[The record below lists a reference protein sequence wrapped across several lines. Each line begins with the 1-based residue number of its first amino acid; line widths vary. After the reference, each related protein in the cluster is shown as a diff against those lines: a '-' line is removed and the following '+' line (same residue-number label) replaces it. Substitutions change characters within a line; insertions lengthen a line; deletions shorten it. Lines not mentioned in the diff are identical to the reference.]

1 MGNPITNELPPSLD
15 NFMQDMCQM
24 YTKKM
29 NYSHVAKFA
38 EKATAED
45 IKALR
50 KLYRKAKEAAEVD
63 DEEEMQDIAD
73 EVEKLVFE
81 KIALKD
87 SIKESF
93 EDEED
98 DPFAAEKEGNP
109 YILGNCSICG
119 AKGTDTVENFLKK
132 YGFEDIDYSCDI
144 LDIDPLEEVCE
155 ECFKSWLPELNDKT
169 YSEYDDLGT
178 DTRTGLPFGEPFDE
192 SVKNK
197 SSLKESCA
205 YNIVQKVI
213 KDNILPSTGY
223 TETNEGIEATF
234 NIKEVTDYTG
244 LDDPLEAVEAL
255 FKGLGYDGAIEQIAN
270 EEEFITVEFPY
281 TSENLTE
288 SESTAYNA
296 GKKAGREGRKFNP
309 YGLSDQDADDYA
321 DFEAGRQA
329 GEAECS
335 EDCLSDYQKDVIK
348 DMVQADFECGH
359 TMDYEE
365 ALAGMEEDE
374 DLGPVAEE
382 AANYYVELVQMGPA
396 GIMDE
401 IEDGWSDDYKA
412 EYGIRESKKNTK
424 KGLKESISPDEWND
438 IYDGFVESA
447 IDSYPGDPADIDS
460 QAIYDD
466 MALTVEH
473 FEPDPNDEN
482 PEESLRDWIYD
493 HMQPSDYVPE
503 YDDDEELDESKKNTK
518 KALTESEEDEMW
530 QAYNTWFDDCDAAY
544 NRHEINDEFMADYNA
559 FEQAYKT
566 ASGKDDVEYG
576 SLKDIYD
583 PWYES
588 HAPHY
593 DLSHADH
600 WEAGWKFGKGL
611 M

>member
-1 MGNPITNELPPSLD
+1 MGNPITNELPPTLD
-15 NFMQDMCQM
+15 NFLQDMCQM
-24 YTKKM
+24 YSKEM
-29 NYSHVAKFA
+29 NYSSVAKFA
-38 EKATAED
+38 EKATPED

-63 DEEEMQDIAD
+63 DEEDMQNISD
-73 EVEKLVFE
+73 EVEKLV
-81 KIALKD
+81 LGKD

-93 EDEED
+93 EDDYDEED
-98 DPFAAEKEGNP
+98 DPLAAEKEGNP
-109 YILGNCSICG
+109 YIVGNCSICG

-197 SSLKESCA
+197 ANLKESCA

-213 KDNILPSTGY
+213 KDGVLPSTGY

-234 NIKEVTDYTG
+234 SIKEVTDYTG

-255 FKGLGYDGAIEQIAN
+255 FKGLGYNGTVEQIAN

-281 TSENLTE
+281 TSKNLTE
-288 SESTAYNA
+288 SES
-296 GKKAGREGRKFNP
+296 G
-309 YGLSDQDADDYA
+309 
-321 DFEAGRQA
+321 
-329 GEAECS
+329 
-335 EDCLSDYQKDVIK
+335 LSDYQKAVIK

-365 ALAGMEEDE
+365 ALDGMEDDE

-382 AANYYVELVQMGPA
+382 AANYYIELVQMGPA

-412 EYGIRESKKNTK
+412 EYGIHESKKNTK
-424 KGLKESISPDEWND
+424 KGLKESVSPDEWND
-438 IYDGFVESA
+438 IYNGFVESA
-447 IDSYPGDPADIDS
+447 VDSYYGDPDDIDS

-473 FEPDPNDEN
+473 FEPDPDDEN

-493 HMQPSDYVPE
+493 HMQPSDYLPKH
-503 YDDDEELDESKKNTK
+503 DDEEEFDESTKTTK

-566 ASGKDDVEYG
+566 ASGKDDIEYG

>member
-15 NFMQDMCQM
+15 NFLQDMCQM
-24 YTKKM
+24 YAKEM
-29 NYSHVAKFA
+29 NYSSVAKFA
-38 EKATAED
+38 EKATTED

-63 DEEEMQDIAD
+63 DEEDMQNIAD
-73 EVEKLVFE
+73 EVEKLV
-81 KIALKD
+81 LRKD

-93 EDEED
+93 EDDCGEEED
-98 DPFAAEKEGNP
+98 PLAAEKEGNP
-109 YILGNCSICG
+109 YIVGNCSICG
-119 AKGTDTVENFLKK
+119 AHGTDTVENFLKK

-155 ECFKSWLPELNDKT
+155 ECFKSWLPELNDRT
-169 YSEYDDLGT
+169 YSEYNDLGI
-178 DTRTGLPFGEPFDE
+178 DTRTGELFGEPFDE

-197 SSLKESCA
+197 ANLKESCA
-205 YNIVQKVI
+205 YNIIQKVI
-213 KDNILPSTGY
+213 KDDVLPSTGY

-234 NIKEVTDYTG
+234 SIKEITDYTG

-255 FKGLGYDGAIEQIAN
+255 FKGLGYTGTVDQIAN

-281 TSENLTE
+281 TSENLKE
-288 SESTAYNA
+288 S
-296 GKKAGREGRKFNP
+296 
-309 YGLSDQDADDYA
+309 AD
-321 DFEAGRQA
+321 
-329 GEAECS
+329 S
-335 EDCLSDYQKDVIK
+335 EDGLSDYQKDVIK

-365 ALAGMEEDE
+365 ALDGMEEDE
-374 DLGPVAEE
+374 DLGSVAED

-396 GIMDE
+396 GFYEEFKDE
-401 IEDGWSDDYKA
+401 LDFDPDFVA
-412 EYGIRESKKNTK
+412 EYG
-424 KGLKESISPDEWND
+424 
-438 IYDGFVESA
+438 
-447 IDSYPGDPADIDS
+447 DP
-460 QAIYDD
+460 
-466 MALTVEH
+466 E
-473 FEPDPNDEN
+473 
-482 PEESLRDWIYD
+482 
-493 HMQPSDYVPE
+493 
-503 YDDDEELDESKKNTK
+503 DDEEEDDLTESKKNTK

-566 ASGKDDVEYG
+566 ASGNSDVEYG